1 MNPQSN
7 KTVITEGIPTW
18 LHNRYVRMWSYF
30 IITPE
35 GNFYVQDGERI
46 AEKIFEETYPIDQLE
61 IA

>member
-1 MNPQSN
+1 MNQQAN

-35 GNFYVQDGERI
+35 GSFYVIEGN
-46 AEKIFEETYPIDQLE
+46 KIPADEFELLYPINQLE